1 MTFIYIAQEEALRE
15 AYMNMHVDSR
25 ITESEV
31 KAVAESLV
39 PVFSERA
46 LQTDR
51 DRKVPAENIK
61 LLHDSGLLGIFRAR
75 RWGGSELSMRA
86 HVDAVATVARGCQAT
101 AWVLGVYH
109 AHDYIIGHMA
119 EKAQAEIYSTGEIQ
133 AVAAVIGPRGR
144 AVRQADGSYILN
156 GFWPFVSGNSASHWL
171 LLGAEVFDEAGNK
184 LDEGDL
190 AVPVGDVEAID
201 DWHVAGL
208 QGTGSNS
215 VKCTNVP
222 VPAHRFVSLPAILEN
237 QTPVFAQPDAPA
249 IYKCQGGPALGM
261 YIATSA
267 LGAARRAL
275 EEFLKVV
282 PGKKVMYTSH
292 ISHEW
297 SALQIAVGEAAS
309 MINAAELIFYRAADD
324 VDDHARRG
332 EKMPMEMRGRIR
344 MDITTVPRLCR
355 DAVHKLY
362 TIGGAAGLSLK
373 SPIQLNARNLQAA
386 SMHGFLLHDAGA
398 EIYGRVLLGVDPG
411 TGVI

>member
-1 MTFIYIAQEEALRE
+1 MNVHALPRIEES
-15 AYMNMHVDSR
+15 D
-25 ITESEV
+25 V
-31 KAVAESLV
+31 KAIAERLI
-39 PVFSERA
+39 PEFSARA
-46 LQTDR
+46 FQTEK
-51 DRKVPAENIK
+51 DRKVPAENIR
-61 LLHDSGLLGIFRAR
+61 LLHESGLLGLFRAR
-75 RWGGSELSMRA
+75 KWGGSELSMRA
-86 HVDAVATVARGCQAT
+86 HVDAVATVARGCGAT

-109 AHDYIIGHMA
+109 AHDYIIGHMS
-119 EKAQAEIYSTGEIQ
+119 EKAQEEIYSTGDIH
-133 AVAAVIGPRGR
+133 AVAAVIGPRGK
-144 AVRQADGSYILN
+144 AVRKKDGSYVLN
-156 GFWPFVSGNSASHWL
+156 GFWPFASGNAASHWL
-171 LLGAEVFDEAGNK
+171 LLGAEVFDEDGSK

-190 AVPVGDVEAID
+190 AVPIGDVEQID

-215 VKCTNVP
+215 VRCTDVV

-237 QTPVFAQPDAPA
+237 QTPVFAMKDAPT

-261 YIATSA
+261 FIATSA

-282 PGKKVMYTSH
+282 PGKKVLYTSH

-297 SALQIAVGEAAS
+297 TALQIALGEAAA
-309 MINAAELIFYRAADD
+309 MIHQAELVFYRAADD
-324 VDDHARRG
+324 VDDYARRG

-344 MDITTVPRLCR
+344 MDIAVVPRLCR
-355 DAVHKLY
+355 DAVQRLL

-373 SPIQLNARNLQAA
+373 SPIQLNFRNLQAA

>member
-1 MTFIYIAQEEALRE
+1 MNAHALARVEES
-15 AYMNMHVDSR
+15 N
-25 ITESEV
+25 V
-31 KAVAESLV
+31 KAIAESLI
-39 PVFSERA
+39 PLLSSRA
-46 LQTDR
+46 FETEK

-61 LLHDSGLLGIFRAR
+61 LLHESGLLGVFRAKK
-75 RWGGSELSMRA
+75 WGGSELSMRA
-86 HVDAVATVARGCQAT
+86 HVDAVSTIARGCGAT

-109 AHDYIIGHMA
+109 AHDYIIGHMN
-119 EKAQAEIYSTGEIQ
+119 ERVQEEIYSTSDIN
-133 AVAAVIGPRGR
+133 AVAAVIGPRGK
-144 AVRQADGSYILN
+144 AVRQADGSYVLN
-156 GFWPFVSGNSASHWL
+156 GFWPFASGNAAARWL

-190 AVPVGDVEAID
+190 AVPTGDAEQID

-215 VKCTNVP
+215 VKCTNVA

-237 QTPVFAQPDAPA
+237 QTPVFASHDAPA
-249 IYKCQGGPALGM
+249 IYRCQGGPALGM
-261 YIATSA
+261 FIATSA
-267 LGAARRAL
+267 LGGARRAL
-275 EEFLKVV
+275 EEFRKLV

-297 SALQIAVGEAAS
+297 TALQIELGEAAA
-309 MINAAELIFYRAADD
+309 MIHQAELVFYRCADD
-324 VDDHARRG
+324 VDEYARRG

-344 MDITTVPRLCR
+344 MDITVVPRLCR
-355 DAVHKLY
+355 DAVQKLL

-373 SPIQLNARNLQAA
+373 SPIQLNFRNLQAT
-386 SMHGFLLHDAGA
+386 SMHGFLLHNAGA